1 MYKVRL
7 IYTKTGCN
15 RLTVTGLCTP
25 KNYFNFDNSKAFYLA
40 LEVVRLKVMK
50 TLSTIPA
57 IETPNLVLREIETLD
72 STDLACFMTQARYQ
86 RHIAHKLKDMDEVK
100 EFVRRQVAVQN
111 DSHRRVYHLAAE
123 ERLSTEVVGDGF
135 LICHQDHSLE
145 MGWGLH
151 PALWSMGF
159 GTEIGRALLGI
170 GFEKLRA
177 KTMWCKIMSANGASK
192 KLAKRIGMVHSKTH
206 VDYPVGQGR
215 FEPVDIYTLAADQY
229 FDLPY

>member
-1 MYKVRL
+1 MTL
-7 IYTKTGCN
+7 IEIEIGCN
-15 RLTVTGLCTP
+15 RLTVTGLCAAD
-25 KNYFNFDNSKAFYLA
+25 KYLNFDASKVFYFGSKNA
-40 LEVVRLKVMK
+40 RLMPMK
-50 TLSTIPA
+50 TLSTIPS
-57 IETPNLVLREIETLD
+57 IETPNLILREIETPD

-86 RHIAHKLKDMDEVK
+86 RHIAHKLKDMDEVR

-135 LICHQDHSLE
+135 LISHQDNSLE

-159 GTEIGRALLGI
+159 GTEIGRALLGA
-170 GFEKLRA
+170 GFEKLHA

-206 VDYPVGQGR
+206 LDYPVGQGR
-215 FEPVDIYTLAADQY
+215 FEPVDIYTMSADQY

>member
-1 MYKVRL
+1 MRDEVARL
-7 IYTKTGCN
+7 
-15 RLTVTGLCTP
+15 
-25 KNYFNFDNSKAFYLA
+25 AA
-40 LEVVRLKVMK
+40 MK
-50 TLSTIPA
+50 TLSTIPS
-57 IETPNLVLREIETLD
+57 IETPNLILREIETPD
-72 STDLACFMTQARYQ
+72 STDLACFMTQSRYQ

-135 LICHQDHSLE
+135 LISHQDNSLE

-159 GTEIGRALLGI
+159 GTEIGRGLLGI

-192 KLAKRIGMVHSKTH
+192 KLAKRIGMSHSKTH

-215 FEPVDIYTLAADQY
+215 FEPVDIYTMSANQY